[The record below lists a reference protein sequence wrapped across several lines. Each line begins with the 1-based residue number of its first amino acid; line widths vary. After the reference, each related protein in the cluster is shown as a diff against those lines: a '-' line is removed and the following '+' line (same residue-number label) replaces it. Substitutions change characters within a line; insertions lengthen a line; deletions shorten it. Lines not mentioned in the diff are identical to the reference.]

1 MSCGQQPF
9 ASKQTRTKY
18 AFERRYSDR
27 FTLCRRPQIEACS
40 SNTYHGL
47 LQKCKWVIV
56 NSRFLE
62 RPQKRSR
69 RNQLIRR
76 RLIKTKID
84 TPIQIGYEA
93 WSGGRLLGPLAEM
106 AFVQLVGLRLGVQ
119 YKFHRHTYIGRTS
132 HLGKIQ
138 GGRPPLH
145 TLARTLARRHA
156 VSLLPRTHTLS
167 PCFHARTHAD
177 R

>member
-1 MSCGQQPF
+1 MSRGQEPF

-18 AFERRYSDR
+18 AFERRYNNR
-27 FTLCRRPQIEACS
+27 FTLYRPAQIEACS

-84 TPIQIGYEA
+84 RPIQI
-93 WSGGRLLGPLAEM
+93 WS
-106 AFVQLVGLRLGVQ
+106 LRLP
-119 YKFHRHTYIGRTS
+119 TYIFEAIHGMY
-132 HLGKIQ
+132 
-138 GGRPPLH
+138 
-145 TLARTLARRHA
+145 
-156 VSLLPRTHTLS
+156 
-167 PCFHARTHAD
+167 
-177 R
+177 